1 MLSTENTGGH
11 LTGPPL
17 TSGRAVHLA
26 GPQLKPNGE
35 GGAADLETP
44 QDLETPKDISEI
56 LFRLSQGQR
65 VRLGGGWMVI

>member
-44 QDLETPKDISEI
+44 KDISEV

-65 VRLGGGWMVI
+65 LRLGGGWMVI